1 MEEFPVLKAKNI
13 VLRDIKESDIDGRFE
28 MGKSAEF
35 VYMCGGDRTDNN
47 EYPPREV
54 WERWYRKNL
63 QHKDDEISWIIE
75 YAGKC
80 IGSARLHRISA
91 DDRSAMYAV
100 GIWNESYMSRG
111 IGVEATML
119 VLGYAFDV
127 LKLHRVGLKV
137 LDYNKRAINCYMKC
151 GFKQEGVLRDSAF
164 IEGAFHSDIIMSILA
179 DEYYGNL
186 KR

>member
-1 MEEFPVLKAKNI
+1 MEEFPLLKGKNI

-35 VYMCGGDRTDNN
+35 VYMCGGDRTDNIQ
-47 EYPPREV
+47 YPPREV

-63 QHKDDEISWIIE
+63 QHKGDEVSWIIE
-75 YAGKC
+75 YTGKC
-80 IGSARLHRISA
+80 IGSARLHQISNV
-91 DDRSAMYAV
+91 DRRAIYAI

-127 LKLHRVGLKV
+127 LKLHRVDLKV
-137 LDYNKRAINCYMKC
+137 LDYNKRAINCYQKC
-151 GFKQEGVLRDSAF
+151 GFKQEGILRDSAY
-164 IEGAFHSDIIMSILA
+164 IEGAFHSDIIMSILE
-179 DEYYGNL
+179 DEYYS
-186 KR
+186 K